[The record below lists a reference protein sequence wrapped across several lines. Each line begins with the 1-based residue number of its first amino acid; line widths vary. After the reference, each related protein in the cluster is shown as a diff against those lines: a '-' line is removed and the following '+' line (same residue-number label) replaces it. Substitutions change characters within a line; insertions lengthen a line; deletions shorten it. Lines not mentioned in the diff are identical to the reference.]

1 MICIFGTSMLPLPRF
16 AQITP
21 VVIKDVCSFWQT
33 SIQAFS
39 FANAQGSWKI
49 IQTFGPPVSETSSI
63 SDTLMENHT
72 RPGAFAFFLVS

>member
-1 MICIFGTSMLPLPRF
+1 MTD
-16 AQITP
+16 Q
-21 VVIKDVCSFWQT
+21 
-33 SIQAFS
+33 IQAFS

-72 RPGAFAFFLVS
+72 RPGAFAIFFFGWAKYGEKIMRVSSSQAYYD